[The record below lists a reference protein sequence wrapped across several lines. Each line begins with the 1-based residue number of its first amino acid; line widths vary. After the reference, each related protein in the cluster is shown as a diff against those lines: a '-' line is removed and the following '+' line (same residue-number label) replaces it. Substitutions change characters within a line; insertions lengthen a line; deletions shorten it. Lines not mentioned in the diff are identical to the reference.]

1 MPNPVPL
8 SPNGETL
15 PSAERQ
21 PCVVRRR
28 KQTVVSARKAGR
40 IFEVKLVSMEISI
53 EYFMGVEPVLK

>member
-40 IFEVKLVSMEISI
+40 IIRSEIS
-53 EYFMGVEPVLK
+53 FNGNLD